1 MEPKFK
7 IGDVVELN
15 SGGPQMTITVAENIH
30 AVTRKKLPFKG
41 IVTTVWFEDNSK
53 FESKFPQDALSLTKE
68 N

>member
-7 IGDVVELN
+7 IGDVVTLN

-41 IVTTVWFEDNSK
+41 IVTTMWFEENSK
-53 FESKFPQDALSLTKE
+53 FEAKFPQDALTLQKNE
-68 N
+68 